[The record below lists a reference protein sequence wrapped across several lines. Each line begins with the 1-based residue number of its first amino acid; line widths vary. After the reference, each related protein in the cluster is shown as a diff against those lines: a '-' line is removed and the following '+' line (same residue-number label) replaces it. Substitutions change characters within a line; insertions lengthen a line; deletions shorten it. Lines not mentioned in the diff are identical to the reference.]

1 MKRNKH
7 KLVFVGLYDEKNLG
21 DPIIAHCTEW
31 LYSGCLPDGFGIERL
46 CLDYIEHHGLS
57 LSHRIVRKMLRL
69 LRLDSDKYND
79 AAMQEEYTRY
89 FKEHIEGADLII
101 VVGGGLIKYS
111 YQYFFAGISGLL
123 DAADLYGI
131 PVVFNAIG
139 IEGYDAANPRCVRL
153 KSALHK
159 RALRHITTRDDIEA
173 LRNCY
178 FDGSPSIP
186 CLKVADPAV
195 WAAEAYGVTKKESIL
210 VGIGIGREGL
220 FMDNGKDYS
229 GERFFAF
236 YYHIVEE
243 LSKQGV
249 PVELFT
255 NGSEADNKFARRI
268 CEALKERKI
277 IVRLRIPQI
286 PEDMLEIISSYC
298 CILAA
303 RLHSCIVAYSLDI
316 PAIGF
321 VWNDK
326 LKLWGKNIG
335 AAEFFI
341 EAENM
346 DVDFVMK
353 QFARIQHYRYPKE
366 QRDAFRGTIKSTID
380 ELVTKYIKPYNNML
394 IDIKSGGGKSKV
406 DLWIEASQSIL

>member
-21 DPIIAHCTEW
+21 DPVIAHCTEW
-31 LYSGCLPDGFGIERL
+31 LYSGCLPDGFGIEKL
-46 CLDYIEHHGLS
+46 CLDYIEHHGLT
-57 LSHRIVRKMLRL
+57 LPHRIARKMLRL

-131 PVVFNAIG
+131 PVVFNAVG

-159 RALRHITTRDDIEA
+159 RALRHITTRDDIET
-173 LRNCY
+173 LRNLY
-178 FDGSPSIP
+178 FDGNPSIP

-195 WAAEAYGVTKKESIL
+195 WAAEAYGVTKKESNL
-210 VGIGIGREGL
+210 VGIGIGRAEL
-220 FMDNGKDYS
+220 FHDNGKVYS
-229 GERFFAF
+229 GEQFFNF
-236 YYHIVEE
+236 YCRLVEE
-243 LSKQGV
+243 LSGQGFS
-249 PVELFT
+249 VELFT
-255 NGSEADNKFARRI
+255 NGLEYDNEFAYKI
-268 CEALKERKI
+268 CEELKRRTI
-277 IVRLRIPQI
+277 IVKLRTPQV
-286 PEDMLEIISSYC
+286 PEEMLNIISSYRY
-298 CILAA
+298 ILAA

-335 AAEFFI
+335 ADELFI
-341 EAENM
+341 EVENM

-366 QRDAFRGTIKSTID
+366 QRNAFRGTIKSTID
-380 ELVTKYIKPYNNML
+380 ELVTKYPS
-394 IDIKSGGGKSKV
+394 SG
-406 DLWIEASQSIL
+406 

>member
-1 MKRNKH
+1 MKRNKN

-31 LYSGCLPDGFGIERL
+31 LYSDCLPDGFETERL
-46 CLDYIEHHGLS
+46 CLDYVEHHDVPLS
-57 LSHRIVRKMLRL
+57 YRIIRKMLRL

-79 AAMQEEYTRY
+79 TVMQGEYTKY
-89 FKEHIEGADLII
+89 FKKHIKGADLII

-131 PVVFNAIG
+131 PIVFNAVG
-139 IEGYDAANPRCVRL
+139 IEGYDAANPRCARL

-159 RALRHITTRDDIEA
+159 RALRHITTRDDIVT
-173 LRNCY
+173 LRDYY
-178 FDGSPSIP
+178 FDGNPSIP

-195 WAAEAYGVTKKESIL
+195 WAAEAYGVTKKESNL
-210 VGIGIGREGL
+210 VGVGVGREGL
-220 FMDNGKDYS
+220 FHDNGKDFS
-229 GERFFAF
+229 SEKFFNF
-236 YYHIVEE
+236 YCHLVEE
-243 LSKQGV
+243 LSRSGV
-249 PVELFT
+249 SVELFT
-255 NGSEADNKFARRI
+255 NGLEYDNEFAYKIR
-268 CEALKERKI
+268 EELKLRKI
-277 IVRLRIPQI
+277 IVGIRIPRV
-286 PEDMLEIISSYC
+286 PEEMLNIISSYR

-335 AAEFFI
+335 ADEFFI

-353 QFARIQHYRYPKE
+353 QFARLLHYRYPKE
-366 QRDAFRGTIKSTID
+366 HRNAFRETIKSTID
-380 ELVTKYIKPYNNML
+380 ELVTKYINPYSDML
-394 IDIKSGGGKSKV
+394 IDIKRGG
-406 DLWIEASQSIL
+406 